1 MWSQPSMEGPS
12 PAGSGED
19 QTKTLFVRRLE
30 RLVRLRREYS
40 DDLNPLGLRL
50 LDRAISSTYK
60 DLIGFGAEAEVKAIV
75 AKHPVPGWDVD
86 LD

>member
-1 MWSQPSMEGPS
+1 MRPHEMPS
-12 PAGSGED
+12 PAGSGEAM
-19 QTKTLFVRRLE
+19 TKTLYIRRLE

-60 DLIGFGAEAEVKAIV
+60 DLVELGVEAEIRHIV
-75 AKHPVPGWDVD
+75 ARHPVPGWDAD
-86 LD
+86 IA

>member
-1 MWSQPSMEGPS
+1 MWQYETPS

-19 QTKTLFVRRLE
+19 LTKALFTRRLE

-60 DLIGFGAEAEVKAIV
+60 DLIEFGAEDEIKPIV
-75 AKHPVPGWDVD
+75 AKHPIPGWDAD
-86 LD
+86 LT

>member
-1 MWSQPSMEGPS
+1 MWQHETPS
-12 PAGSGED
+12 PAGSGEGL
-19 QTKTLFVRRLE
+19 TRTLFIRRLE

-60 DLIGFGAEAEVKAIV
+60 DLVEFGVEDEIKHIV
-75 AKHPVPGWDVD
+75 AKHPIPGWDAD
-86 LD
+86 LA

>member
-1 MWSQPSMEGPS
+1 MWQHETPS
-12 PAGSGED
+12 PAGSGEA
-19 QTKTLFVRRLE
+19 QTKALFTRRLE

-60 DLIGFGAEAEVKAIV
+60 DLLEFGAGTEIKQIV
-75 AKHPVPGWDVD
+75 AKHPIPGWDVD
-86 LD
+86 FS

>member
-1 MWSQPSMEGPS
+1 MKSRETPS
-12 PAGSGED
+12 PAESG
-19 QTKTLFVRRLE
+19 QGLTKALFIRRLE

-60 DLIGFGAEAEVKAIV
+60 DLVGFGAEPEIKHIV
-75 AKHPVPGWDVD
+75 AKHPVPGWDID
-86 LD
+86 ID